1 MLYFE
6 NGIKKR
12 SDMKPNLFN
21 LNFQEKKILPNTN
34 KLITHCIWISLQKP
48 KVNR

>member
-21 LNFQEKKILPNTN
+21 LNFQEKKNST
-34 KLITHCIWISLQKP
+34 KYQ
-48 KVNR
+48 